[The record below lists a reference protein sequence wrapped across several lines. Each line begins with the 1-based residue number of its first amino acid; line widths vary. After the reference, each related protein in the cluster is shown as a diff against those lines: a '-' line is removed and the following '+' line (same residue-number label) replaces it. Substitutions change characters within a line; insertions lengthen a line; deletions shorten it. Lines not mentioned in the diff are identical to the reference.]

1 MSMEKSATKSN
12 QNLCF
17 PRRRGQIK
25 MKILKSMVKSAV
37 GLASMRSQSGRSGS
51 GSGSGSGSSTPST
64 ATPSGY
70 DSDR

>member
-1 MSMEKSATKSN
+1 MSMEKSAIKSN

-17 PRRRGQIK
+17 PRRKGQIK

-37 GLASMRSQSGRSGS
+37 GLASMRSQSGRG

>member
-1 MSMEKSATKSN
+1 MSMEKSAIKSN

-37 GLASMRSQSGRSGS
+37 GLASMRSQSGRGGS
-51 GSGSGSGSSTPST
+51 WSGSSTPST